1 MQALTD
7 GVARA
12 SLTAF
17 EPMGDSQCCRIR
29 PGMRGP
35 ISNCVDLTHSGI
47 QHTPPAWNMI
57 APGGVGLGE
66 RAVGSLAVTSNRRV
80 KGRPGAA
87 AKTTSLVGSTMGRR
101 LHSKANLLGQA
112 TLDIDFQAMS
122 LDELWALYEQILPLL
137 TAKLET
143 DKGEIEQRLDRLKC
157 TREILKRGVVAAG
170 LAKALSSSPLF
181 ASTDVAEG
189 VLTMLTLVF

>member
-1 MQALTD
+1 
-7 GVARA
+7 
-12 SLTAF
+12 
-17 EPMGDSQCCRIR
+17 
-29 PGMRGP
+29 
-35 ISNCVDLTHSGI
+35 
-47 QHTPPAWNMI
+47 
-57 APGGVGLGE
+57 
-66 RAVGSLAVTSNRRV
+66 
-80 KGRPGAA
+80 
-87 AKTTSLVGSTMGRR
+87 MGRR

-170 LAKALSSSPLF
+170 LAKALNSSPLF
-181 ASTDVAEG
+181 ASTDIAEG
-189 VLTMLTLVF
+189 VLTMFTLVF